1 MLCDD
6 LGGEMGKGREA
17 KEGSDIYVCVCVY
30 VYKII
35 ADLHCST
42 A

>member
-30 VYKII
+30 VRTEGER
-35 ADLHCST
+35 SV
-42 A
+42 